1 MKNQMVLD
9 HYYAVDLKTKE
20 MRALK
25 DRQEQVKVQLI
36 DAYKDMAFKLIDN
49 FKLFMGNPRERQE
62 AIE

>member
-1 MKNQMVLD
+1 MVLD

-49 FKLFMGNPRERQE
+49 FKLFMGNSRERQE